1 MQIIPEKIK
10 INETAIGT
18 QSEKIQTSK
27 TNIENMHKELM
38 EVTHKLDSGMAGEIK
53 RYYVIAGEC
62 TELSI
67 NKVNDRLVKVADE
80 ITVFANAI
88 KILDEEAAYM
98 AGGSIDE

>member
-10 INETAIGT
+10 INEATIGT

-27 TNIENMHKELM
+27 TNIETLHKELT
-38 EVTHKLDSGMAGEIK
+38 EVTHKLGPGMVGEIK
-53 RYYVIAGEC
+53 KHYVTAGEC

-88 KILDEEAAYM
+88 KVLDEEAAYM